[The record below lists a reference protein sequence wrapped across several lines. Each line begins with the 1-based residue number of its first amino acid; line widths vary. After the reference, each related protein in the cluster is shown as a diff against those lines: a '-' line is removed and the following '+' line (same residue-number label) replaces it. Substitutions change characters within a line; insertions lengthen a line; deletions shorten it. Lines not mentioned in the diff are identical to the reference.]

1 MNIRF
6 YLILLIGLALFA
18 TACDPKEDPMDKW
31 RVGGLYSV
39 ANGDGSFGVVKV
51 LVLEPDA
58 VHVRI
63 YKQKFANRP
72 TFVDPQSLSL
82 GGIKDRNGMGI
93 GHLPLSRTTFASWQ
107 PFFISQ
113 QTVSDEELD
122 GYKMWKS
129 GSDKTF

>member
-1 MNIRF
+1 MHGRSFFI
-6 YLILLIGLALFA
+6 LILAALMMLAFA
-18 TACDPKEDPMDKW
+18 CNRRDSKEW
-31 RVGGLYSV
+31 RAGGLYSI
-39 ANGDGSFGVVKV
+39 ANGDGGFGVVKI

-72 TFVDPQSLSL
+72 TSVDPRSLTL
-82 GGIKDRNGMGI
+82 GGINDSSGMGI

-107 PFFISQ
+107 PRFLSQ
-113 QTVSDEELD
+113 QVVADEELD

-129 GSDKTF
+129 GSGRTF